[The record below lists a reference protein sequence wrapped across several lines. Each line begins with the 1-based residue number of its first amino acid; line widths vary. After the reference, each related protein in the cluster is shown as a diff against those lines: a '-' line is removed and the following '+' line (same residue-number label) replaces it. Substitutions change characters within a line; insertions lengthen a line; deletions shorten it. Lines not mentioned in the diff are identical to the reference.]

1 MRPRR
6 QSSGPSGSIFPG
18 SRTEE
23 DKLSVVSPVERSSI
37 AEERCTAAPEP
48 RLKLF
53 DVPVPADLRRYGERV
68 QASALGDPSNPP
80 VLVLGGISA
89 NCFPAIRPDGRLGWW
104 PGLVGSDCLIDPTDF
119 YIIGVDFAADETGAT
134 APTTAEQARVV
145 AAALDTI
152 GIDRPCTPV
161 GASYGAMVGLA
172 LAEAEPQRVEKLVVI
187 SAAAEPHPASTA
199 ARELQRRVVA
209 LGVASGQGDEA
220 LAIARGL
227 AMLTYRTPDE
237 FGFRFSGGIENDCP
251 TCVSEP
257 GSYLGARGKAFRSVM
272 SPGRF
277 LSLSASIDRHRVDPA
292 KIQTHCLVIG
302 ASSDQLVFPD
312 DLRRL
317 AEDLGGAEVHILDTL
332 FGHDMFL
339 KESIRVGQ
347 IIEPFLATR
356 A

>member
-1 MRPRR
+1 M
-6 QSSGPSGSIFPG
+6 
-18 SRTEE
+18 E
-23 DKLSVVSPVERSSI
+23 LSVVSRADFQVEGSSI
-37 AEERCTAAPEP
+37 DQRCSSASEP
-48 RLKLF
+48 RLALF
-53 DVPVPADLRRYGERV
+53 DVPVPSDLRRYGTEV

-89 NCFPAIRPDGRLGWW
+89 NCFPATRPDGRLGWW
-104 PGLVGSDCLIDPTDF
+104 PGLVGADCLIDPSDF
-119 YIIGVDFAADETGAT
+119 YILGVDFAGDETGAS
-134 APTTAEQARVV
+134 APTTADQARIV
-145 AAALDTI
+145 AAALDVI
-152 GIDRPCTPV
+152 GIARPV
-161 GASYGAMVGLA
+161 VVIGASYGAMVGLA
-172 LAEAEPQRVEKLVVI
+172 LAEAEPERIDRLVVI

-209 LGVASGQGDEA
+209 LGLQAGQGDEA

-237 FGFRFSGGIENDCP
+237 FGYRFSGGIEDECP

-292 KIQTHCLVIG
+292 KVSAPCLIIG

-317 AEDLGGAEVHILDTL
+317 AEELGGAEVHILDTL

-339 KESIRVGQ
+339 KESIRVGK
-347 IIEPFLATR
+347 IIEPFLASR
-356 A
+356 G